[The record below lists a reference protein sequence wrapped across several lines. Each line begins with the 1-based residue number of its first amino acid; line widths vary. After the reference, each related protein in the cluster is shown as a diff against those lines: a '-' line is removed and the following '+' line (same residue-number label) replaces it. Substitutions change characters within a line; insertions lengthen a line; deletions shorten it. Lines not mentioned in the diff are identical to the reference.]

1 MCRVGK
7 GYLFINTEVLL
18 SYAPAWFLVKTD
30 EILGVI
36 IESNT
41 IYSAAFFFYPQQGN
55 KKQKSEGNFPSS
67 GE

>member
-1 MCRVGK
+1 MHRRV
-7 GYLFINTEVLL
+7 
-18 SYAPAWFLVKTD
+18 FLVKTD